1 MWYAIPAAGTPC
13 CRCARTATR
22 CGCVTDDGGAL
33 ASGAA
38 GATGATGATGASGA
52 TGATGATG
60 DGAPNGAWAPGVGLN
75 SIAERAAEVGGR
87 SEAGPTADGG
97 RVSAV
102 LPLGVR
108 A

>member
-1 MWYAIPAAGTPC
+1 
-13 CRCARTATR
+13 
-22 CGCVTDDGGAL
+22 
-33 ASGAA
+33 
-38 GATGATGATGASGA
+38 
-52 TGATGATG
+52 
-60 DGAPNGAWAPGVGLN
+60 
-75 SIAERAAEVGGR
+75 VGGR